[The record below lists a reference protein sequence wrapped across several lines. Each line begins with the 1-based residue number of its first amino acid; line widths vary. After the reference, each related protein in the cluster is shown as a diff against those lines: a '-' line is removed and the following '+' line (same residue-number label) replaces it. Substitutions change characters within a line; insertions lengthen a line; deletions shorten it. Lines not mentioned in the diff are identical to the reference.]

1 MNTRHNNRANPR
13 VSCDRNGMNPGRT
26 FRWALTLAVL
36 LCGVGML
43 EAQTNDGA
51 NSAAPATTTNTIATN
66 SVATNEIASAATNL
80 SVSAAEP
87 AKTDEQPATPEPKPA
102 ATGGPADFSAF
113 RIVSERNIFNGNRA
127 AGSGVRFNSTRSS
140 TVRRDAVVESF
151 TLVGVLVSD
160 RSRTAF
166 FDGSSPE
173 FTGTLNTGE
182 KLAGFQVKEIL
193 HTGVCLEE
201 GTNTIEIA
209 VGSGLRREDQGLW
222 KHSDS
227 GTGTSVASSW
237 SGGGVQN
244 QDRSSDNGGRSSW
257 GRSSRNDGYTRS
269 SSDSRPSGSSPAT
282 SSSSPPGDTD
292 AILRRLREQREK
304 E

>member
-1 MNTRHNNRANPR
+1 
-13 VSCDRNGMNPGRT
+13 
-26 FRWALTLAVL
+26 
-36 LCGVGML
+36 
-43 EAQTNDGA
+43 
-51 NSAAPATTTNTIATN
+51 
-66 SVATNEIASAATNL
+66 L

-87 AKTDEQPATPEPKPA
+87 SKTDEPKPEQPATPEPKPA
-102 ATGGPADFSAF
+102 TTGGPADFSAF

-140 TVRRDAVVESF
+140 TVRRDAVVESL

-173 FTGTLNTGE
+173 FTGTFGPGE
-182 KLAGFQVKEIL
+182 KFAGFQLKEIL

-201 GTNTIEIA
+201 GTNSIEIA
-209 VGSGLRREDQGLW
+209 VGSGLRREDHGLW
-222 KHSDS
+222 KHSES
-227 GTGTSVASSW
+227 GTSTSMASSW

-244 QDRSSDNGGRSSW
+244 QDRYSDNGGRSSW

-269 SSDSRPSGSSPAT
+269 SDSRPSGSSPAT
-282 SSSSPPGDTD
+282 SSSSPPADTD
-292 AILRRLREQREK
+292 AILKRLREQREK